1 VTIGHRLLGEARTR
15 AEEVRARRASQARQM
30 EPLADMPKRRKAS
43 RKRQP
48 RRRYDLALPIELGA
62 EIRLPAIPALKAGPR
77 LVSSLV
83 LALLGLVLRGLLT
96 APQFFVAEAAI
107 EGNDLLTANQVRS
120 IAQADEMPVFLVDPA
135 ESVARFAPVAE
146 VAAASVQVS
155 WPNRTSVTIMERQ
168 PLVAWKD
175 GFRDWWL
182 SEEGVAFLKH
192 GEREG
197 LVHITSETPILNIQ
211 RDPLAQVIDPQV
223 LVAAGVLAAQ
233 LPSVESFVYDPILGL
248 GYQDARGW
256 TAYFGVDG
264 DMVMKVRLYT
274 AIVEHLESKS
284 ITPATISVKDPS
296 APFYRQ

>member
-1 VTIGHRLLGEARTR
+1 MTIGQRLLGEARTR
-15 AEEVRARRASQARQM
+15 AEEVRARRASQARKM
-30 EPLADMPKRRKAS
+30 EPLAEQPTKRKS
-43 RKRQP
+43 KRKRQP
-48 RRRYDLALPIELGA
+48 RRRYDLALPVGLGA
-62 EIRLPAIPALKAGPR
+62 EMRLPAIPALKAGPR
-77 LVSSLV
+77 LVSGLS
-83 LALLGLVLRGLLT
+83 LALLGLVVRGLLT
-96 APQFFVAEAAI
+96 APQFYVAEAAV
-107 EGNDLLTANQVRS
+107 EGNELLTANQIRS
-120 IAQADEMPVFLVDPA
+120 IAQVDEMPVFLVDHA
-135 ESVARFAPVAE
+135 EALARFAPVAE
-146 VAAASVQVS
+146 VAEARVWVG
-155 WPNRTSVTIMERQ
+155 WPNRTSVTITERQ

-197 LVHITSETPILNIQ
+197 LVHIVSETPILNIQ

-233 LPSVESFVYDPILGL
+233 LPSVESFVFDPIQGL

-256 TAYFGVDG
+256 IAYFGVDG

-274 AIVEHLESKS
+274 TIVEHLESKS
-284 ITPATISVKDPS
+284 ITPATISVKDLS